1 MEVNIKQALKIFFS
15 KSSFEMIYFEAL
27 ANALDADATEFNID
41 ISLGDYKELSNL
53 LVTLSDNG
61 VGFDD
66 VRFRKFSKLLDVE
79 EQSHKGLGRL
89 VYLCYFDKVQIQS
102 VFDNSKQRVFE
113 FSETFNKEC
122 EVKNIPKGANG
133 SIFKMSGFIG
143 SKLGKNDYISPSYIK
158 RVLLENFYA
167 KFYKAKLNGKK
178 IIVNIKTSVGNTT
191 KEEVINTEELPKFE
205 VRTIE
210 DKMDFFDKIEL
221 YYNIREVTKKEECTI
236 ITALAI
242 DERSYKIDIIAEE
255 NLPSNYEMI
264 FLLMSE
270 SLQGKVDGARLNLS
284 ISEQELATVKMIF
297 RNAIAEV
304 IRVQFPQIEESNQ
317 KKEEYLND
325 TYPHLAGYFEKN
337 EIGYASQSDVLKKA
351 QDKFFRDQREILT
364 AKELSEEQFQKS
376 LDLSARALA
385 EYILF
390 RQNVIKK
397 LRMFNVGNK
406 EADIHNLIAQKS
418 SEFNQDNIVVDLYKN
433 NVWLLDDKFMSYYK
447 VLSEAKMS
455 KVIDI
460 ITQGEIKDNDNDRP
474 DITLFF
480 SDNPEDEN
488 RKVDVVVAELKRLGA
503 TAEQNSI
510 VEFQL
515 ETRTQRL
522 ATYYQNRIQR
532 MWFYGIVDFDDK
544 YRMHLINNGF
554 SPLFSKGEIYFRSKP
569 VYLDP
574 NKEQSVIQNAYILDF
589 KAMVEDADS
598 RNLTFLKILRER
610 FENNQIKKIL

>member
-15 KSSFEMIYFEAL
+15 KSSFEMIYFEAF

-122 EVKNIPKGANG
+122 EVKNIPKGVNG

-178 IIVNIKTSVGNTT
+178 IIVNIKTTVGNTT

-364 AKELSEEQFQKS
+364 AKELSEEQFEKS

>member
-15 KSSFEMIYFEAL
+15 KSSFEMIYFEAF

-178 IIVNIKTSVGNTT
+178 IIVNIKTTVGNTT

-364 AKELSEEQFQKS
+364 AKELSEEQFEKS

>member
-1 MEVNIKQALKIFFS
+1 
-15 KSSFEMIYFEAL
+15 MIYFEAL